1 MRYVQL
7 PLVVPILYFL
17 VVMLLVTVSLVTKP
31 KESAI
36 GLAMTISTGVAYY
49 LLVITWTS
57 KPAVLVNNMG
67 TSTLSHYGTFLYSR
81 LHPNVCPFVPCLF
94 VTQEQLEFWQLT
106 F

>member
-57 KPAVLVNNMG
+57 KPAALVNNMG
-67 TSTLSHYGTFLYSR
+67 TYVNIHSLIRDPVY
-81 LHPNVCPFVPCLF
+81 
-94 VTQEQLEFWQLT
+94 
-106 F
+106 